1 MMVRNLLQYP
11 VTLEEKL
18 NLLND
23 FIDFRAGMQL
33 IGDMKLVIM
42 HKIREDVVRLAEK
55 DQQNANDLE
64 SGLD

>member
-1 MMVRNLLQYP
+1 MVRNLLQYP